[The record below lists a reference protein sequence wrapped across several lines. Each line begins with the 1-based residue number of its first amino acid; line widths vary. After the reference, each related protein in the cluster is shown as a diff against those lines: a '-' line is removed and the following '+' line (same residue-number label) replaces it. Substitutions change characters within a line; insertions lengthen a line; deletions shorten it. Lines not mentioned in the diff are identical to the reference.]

1 MRIRYNEL
9 IKRYGQ
15 KGIKVKPRRPFKN
28 VRDDDEALNGIWE
41 GKKRPKPY

>member
-15 KGIKVKPRRPFKN
+15 KGIKVTPRRPFQK
-28 VRDDDEALNGIWE
+28 VRYDKETLMEDGME
-41 GKKRPKPY
+41 KRD